1 MAAFVTKR
9 LALALLVAI
18 FVSSIS
24 FSLMFLTGDPAIA
37 IAGEGATE
45 ADIQVIRRTFG
56 FDRPFI
62 VQYWDWISGAA
73 MGNFGQSYYFN
84 QPVVELLAE
93 RMPVTATLAAF
104 SIGFALLLAIPLGI
118 LAAVKRNSLAD
129 RLSLALATVGQATPS
144 FWLALM
150 LIVLFAVTLRWL
162 PVSGSSTLAH
172 FILPSIVLGYYASPS
187 MMRLTRGGMIEALR
201 SDYIRTARAKGM
213 LRRTIILKHA
223 LRNAILP
230 VVSVAAVEF
239 GFILGGSVVVESVF
253 SLRGIGYLAWE
264 SIGRNDFPTIQ
275 AIILVYAMIYV
286 CLTFLADVLNA
297 WIDPRIRVA

>member
-84 QPVVELLAE
+84 QPVVDLLAE

-213 LRRTIILKHA
+213 LPRTIILKHA

>member
-1 MAAFVTKR
+1 MTAFVIKR
-9 LALALLVAI
+9 LTLALLVAI

-24 FSLMFLTGDPAIA
+24 FSLMFLSGDPAIA

-45 ADIQVIRRTFG
+45 ADIQVIRKTFG
-56 FDRPFI
+56 FDRPVI

-73 MGNFGQSYYFN
+73 MGNFGQSFYFN

-104 SIGFALLLAIPLGI
+104 SIGFALLLALPLGI

-150 LIVLFAVTLRWL
+150 LIVLFAVNLRWL
-162 PVSGSSTLAH
+162 PVSGADTLAH
-172 FILPSIVLGYYASPS
+172 FIMPSIVLGYYASPS

-213 LRRTIILKHA
+213 LPRTIILKHA

-286 CLTFLADVLNA
+286 CLTFLSDVLNA
-297 WIDPRIRVA
+297 WIDPRIRMA

>member
-84 QPVVELLAE
+84 QPVVDLLAE

-104 SIGFALLLAIPLGI
+104 SIAFALLLAIPLGI

-213 LRRTIILKHA
+213 LPRTIILKHA

>member
-213 LRRTIILKHA
+213 LPRTIILKHA